1 MKIGEFRKNVHSFS
15 SNKLREIMRIGPAEF
30 YQIELDELEKRGD
43 RIERRKGGS
52 IDKPLGSGGKK

>member
-15 SNKLREIMRIGPAEF
+15 SNKLREIMRTGPAEF
-30 YQIELDELEKRGD
+30 YQIALDELEKRGD
-43 RIERRKGGS
+43 RIDRSKGGR